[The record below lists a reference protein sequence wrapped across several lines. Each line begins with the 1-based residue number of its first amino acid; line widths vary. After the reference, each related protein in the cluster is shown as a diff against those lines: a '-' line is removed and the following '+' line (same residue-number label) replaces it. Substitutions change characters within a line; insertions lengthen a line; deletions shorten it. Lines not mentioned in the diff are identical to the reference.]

1 MKATK
6 INIHNLFHFET
17 LDVKQCNL
25 HYLKSRKMGKSSSH
39 GLSNIQSHKI
49 QQH

>member
-6 INIHNLFHFET
+6 INIHDLFHFET
-17 LDVKQCNL
+17 RDVKQCL
-25 HYLKSRKMGKSSSH
+25 QYLKLQKMGKSSSH

-49 QQH
+49 QHH